1 MKKIISFALCFA
13 MLFLFCACTEQPKDG
28 EEAYTLN
35 LDGTTV
41 AIHDD
46 FSVISAKLGAHLD
59 YGESPSC
66 GYDGLDKTYTY
77 AHLEVQTYPKDG
89 KEYINFILLLDDTY
103 GTAEG
108 IFIGDAA
115 EKVKTVYGT
124 PTEESANGNLR
135 YEKGNMRLDFL
146 VKNGKVNKI
155 QYANPDGTN

>member
-1 MKKIISFALCFA
+1 MKKIILFTLCFI
-13 MLFLFCACTEQPKDG
+13 MLASLCACADQPKD
-28 EEAYTLN
+28 EKDAYKLN

-46 FSVISAKLGAHLD
+46 FAVISQKLGTHLNYD
-59 YGESPSC
+59 ESPSC

-77 AHLEVQTYPKDG
+77 AHLEIQTYPKDG

-108 IFIGDAA
+108 IFIGDDA
-115 EKVKTVYGT
+115 EKVKNVYGE
-124 PTEESANGNLR
+124 PTEELANGNMR
-135 YEKGNMRLDFL
+135 YEQGSMRLDFL
-146 VKNGKVNKI
+146 MKNGKVNKI